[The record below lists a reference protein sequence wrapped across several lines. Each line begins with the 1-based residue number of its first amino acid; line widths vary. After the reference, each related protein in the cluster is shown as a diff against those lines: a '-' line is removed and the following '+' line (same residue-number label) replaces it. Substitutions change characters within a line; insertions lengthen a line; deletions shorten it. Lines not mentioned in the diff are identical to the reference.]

1 MNPSMSDMTSIAPL
15 LVVAGTGLLLVLVDA
30 LFKGSRAPGPVL
42 ALAGLAA
49 AIAVALPALGDAPAS
64 AAFGGMVRTGGFT
77 SYFTLVFCVSGLLSV
92 LLSIS
97 FIEAMVP
104 DKGEYYALI
113 LFAVSG
119 MMLMAAA
126 GDLVVFFLGLSLMSL
141 SFYILAGFARGR
153 MTSNEAALKYF
164 LLGAFA
170 TGFLLYGIALVYGAT
185 GTTGLAGFP
194 SRTGGLQQPL
204 LLLAGLALLM
214 IGLMFKVGAVPFHM
228 WVPDVYEGAPTT
240 VSAFMSTGG
249 KAAAFSGFL
258 LIFTPAVLLTQ
269 PALRDVIAVV
279 AAVSMV
285 AGNVIAVSQSS
296 VKRMLAYSSIAH
308 AGYILSGVVAANPA
322 GSNGVLFYLMAY
334 TLMNAG
340 AFGIVSLLENPD
352 GSMLTFDE
360 CAGLSRRSPLAAAL
374 TAVFMF
380 SLAGVP
386 PFAGFFGKYYVF
398 AGAVEAH
405 FTWLA
410 IVGVL
415 MSVVSAYYYL
425 RLVVLMYFNDQP
437 DGAAVAGRPFGL
449 AAVIIAAIALIGFG
463 VFPSILLG
471 LGAHCF

>member
-1 MNPSMSDMTSIAPL
+1 MNPSMRELTAIAPL
-15 LVVAGTGLLLVLVDA
+15 IVVAGTALVVVLVDA
-30 LFKGSRAPGPVL
+30 LWKTNRNLSPAL
-42 ALAGLAA
+42 TLAGLVA
-49 AIAVALPALGDAPAS
+49 AIAFSFPALGDAPAT

-77 SYFTLVFCVSGLLSV
+77 SFFTLVFCVSGLLSV

-97 FIEAMVP
+97 SVEEMIPVQ
-104 DKGEYYALI
+104 GEYYALT

-126 GDLVVFFLGLSLMSL
+126 GDLVVFFLGLELMSI

-170 TGFLLYGIALVYGAT
+170 TGFLLYGIALVYG
-185 GTTGLAGFP
+185 TTGSTSLAGFP
-194 SRTGGLQQPL
+194 LRTGGLQQPL

-249 KAAAFSGFL
+249 KAAAFAGFL

-269 PALRDVIAVV
+269 PALRDVLAVV
-279 AAVSMV
+279 AATSMV
-285 AGNVIAVSQSS
+285 AGNIVAVSQSS

-322 GSNGVLFYLMAY
+322 GSNGVLFYLMTY
-334 TLMNAG
+334 TMMNAG
-340 AFGIVSLLENPD
+340 AFGVISLLEKPD

-360 CAGLSRRSPLAAAL
+360 CAGLSRRSPLVAAL
-374 TAVFMF
+374 TAIFMF

-437 DGAAVAGRPFGL
+437 AGSPVTGRPLGL
-449 AAVIIAAIALIGFG
+449 AALIIAAVALIGFG
-463 VFPSILLG
+463 VFPSVLLG
-471 LGAHCF
+471 LTAHCF